1 LPIAMEPTNQRA
13 TDMSSTL
20 HRHHQIAE
28 PRLTEVSE
36 GILAYIQPDGSNRTV
51 SRAVR
56 PLPGEHCD

>member
-1 LPIAMEPTNQRA
+1 
-13 TDMSSTL
+13 MSSTL

-36 GILAYIQPDGSNRTV
+36 GIFAYIQPEGSNRTV

-56 PLPGEHCD
+56 PLAGEHCD